1 MELAG
6 KTHVVTSSRN
16 GWNWT
21 LGLCSVVWLM
31 FLVVF
36 SGSIGFGFGF
46 VSGFGFDFVS
56 GFGFDFV
63 SGFGFDFVSG
73 FGFDFV
79 SGFGFVSGV
88 RFDFIFVLC
97 FSCCSTMDSIWM
109 AIQWDRVTWAF
120 DRSLKS
126 IECFSTT
133 RGLVGFARLYSAVF
147 RCTRMQHLEHIC
159 ILHPSSRLLRQL
171 RVLHLSAEGVG
182 SVQDSTGSLVSRC
195 SFEA

>member
-46 VSGFGFDFVS
+46 GFVSGFVFDIVSGFDFDFVS
-56 GFGFDFV
+56 GFGF
-63 SGFGFDFVSG
+63 GF
-73 FGFDFV
+73 
-79 SGFGFVSGV
+79 GFGFVSGV

-109 AIQWDRVTWAF
+109 AIQTDRVARAF